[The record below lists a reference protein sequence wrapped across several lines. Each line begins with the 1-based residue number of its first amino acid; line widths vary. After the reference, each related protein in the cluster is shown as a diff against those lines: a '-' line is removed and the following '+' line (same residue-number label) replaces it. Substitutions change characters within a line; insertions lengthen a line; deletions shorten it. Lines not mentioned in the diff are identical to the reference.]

1 MMKLWNDEIN
11 FPHKLL
17 TNTQVSKLL
26 KTCVNCSSANIKFSR
41 TQLSKIV
48 QSGGFILGKPNMI
61 SLGIPFDII
70 TKPVEELYSFVK

>member
-1 MMKLWNDEIN
+1 M
-11 FPHKLL
+11 
-17 TNTQVSKLL
+17 
-26 KTCVNCSSANIKFSR
+26 
-41 TQLSKIV
+41 QLSKIV